1 MLEKKDLLLFGTKLI
16 VKILD
21 ISNGKEH
28 YKFIWSK
35 NPTKLLKRS
44 KIVAQ
49 KLKAIENTN
58 TVAVKSAVIEYSE
71 TSHKSSETER
81 KVEKVSK

>member
-1 MLEKKDLLLFGTKLI
+1 MSENKDVLLSETKLI
-16 VKILD
+16 VKIPDL
-21 ISNGKEH
+21 SNGKEY

-35 NPTKLLKRS
+35 NPTNFVKRS
-44 KIVAQ
+44 KIIAQ

-58 TVAVKSAVIEYSE
+58 TVAVKSAVIEYPE
-71 TSHKSSETER
+71 TSHELSETIR

>member
-28 YKFIWSK
+28 YKFIWGK

-71 TSHKSSETER
+71 TSHKSSETKR